1 MNTGTV
7 FCFSISPD
15 ASLAAMS
22 CAQQVKPAWV
32 RGKGRGRV
40 RARARARARVGVRG

>member
-32 RGKGRGRV
+32 RGKGRGRG
-40 RARARARARVGVRG
+40 RGRGRARVGVRG